1 MGDEEGMPELPKLS
15 TPALVPWIPPGKP
28 KESTFNAFAH
38 KKNEVGI
45 LNSFKLNHR
54 CRDVVLWAEGINEPG
69 RTPFGYISLQE
80 ILSRI
85 VQKCHFLRRFERPSK
100 HWLDFT

>member
-45 LNSFKLNHR
+45 LNSFKLNYR
-54 CRDVVLWAEGINEPG
+54 CREVVLWAEGINEPG
-69 RTPFGYISLQE
+69 RTPFGYSISLQIGE
-80 ILSRI
+80 T
-85 VQKCHFLRRFERPSK
+85 VKNCSK
-100 HWLDFT
+100 MPLFKQI